1 MNIRGRYLGTGTAA
15 IPRVPFCSGWNMK
28 YKNIVEGRFV
38 SRPNRFVAN
47 VDVDGRTEVCHVKN
61 TGRCRELLTEGAQ
74 VWLEKAEPSAK
85 RRTLYDLVAVCK
97 GDRLINMDSA
107 APNAAAGEFLPTVFP
122 NSTIR
127 AEYSYGN
134 SRFDFYIESDSRK
147 ILVEVKGVTLEEDG
161 IVMFPDAP
169 TERGVKHINELTR
182 CLGEGFETYLLF
194 VIQMKD
200 VRYFKPNDGTHPE
213 FGQALRRAAER
224 GVGLMAYD
232 CEVTPDSMTI
242 RNKVEIRL

>member
-1 MNIRGRYLGTGTAA
+1 MR
-15 IPRVPFCSGWNMK
+15 
-28 YKNIVEGRFV
+28 YKNIVEGRFI

-47 VDVDGRTEVCHVKN
+47 VTVDGRTEVCHVKN

-74 VWLEKAEPSAK
+74 VWLEKAEPSAQRK
-85 RRTLYDLVAVCK
+85 TMYDLVAVRK

-122 NSTIR
+122 DGNIR
-127 AEYSYGN
+127 SEFTYGN
-134 SRFDFYIESDSRK
+134 SRFDFYIESDNRK
-147 ILVEVKGVTLEEDG
+147 ILLEVKGVTLEEDG

-169 TERGVKHINELTR
+169 TERGVKHINELSR
-182 CLGEGFETYLLF
+182 CLDEGFETYLLF

-200 VRYFKPNDGTHPE
+200 VRYFTPNDTTHPE

-224 GVGLMAYD
+224 GVKLMTYD
-232 CEVTPDSMTI
+232 CNVTPDSIKI
-242 RNKVEIRL
+242 RNKVEIKL

>member
-1 MNIRGRYLGTGTAA
+1 MR
-15 IPRVPFCSGWNMK
+15 

-47 VDVDGRTEVCHVKN
+47 VAVDGITQVCHVKN

-74 VWLEKAEPSAK
+74 VWLEKAESSAK
-85 RRTLYDLVAVCK
+85 RRTLYDLVAVRK

-122 NSTIR
+122 NSFIK

-134 SRFDFYIESDSRK
+134 SRFDFYIESDGRK

-161 IVMFPDAP
+161 TVMFPDAP

-182 CLGEGFETYLLF
+182 CLDEGFETYLLF
-194 VIQMKD
+194 VVQMED
-200 VRYFKPNDGTHPE
+200 VRYFKPNDATHPE

-232 CEVTPDSMTI
+232 CKVTPDSMNI